1 MKHIKIIKTILLLF
15 ILSGIISCEDVL
27 DVQPKY
33 AASEATFWNTEKDV
47 NAAVNGV
54 YQVLH
59 DQYTYD
65 IFGMLDVMTPIAHA
79 RTVTRHNGV
88 ASGVYDANNPVIRD
102 RWAACYRGIV
112 RANDVLTNMD
122 RAQMT
127 DDVRNER
134 RGETLFL
141 RSFFYF
147 NLIYMFGDVPLIL
160 DVPVLE
166 DPLPSR
172 TSKDQILTQMHQD
185 LDEAIDLLNEEASDV
200 GRVTKGAALTLK
212 AKLLMQESDY
222 NSALPI
228 LEQIMDIGYALYPD
242 YRTLFLTEG
251 ENNSEVIFDAQ
262 YISETGDGANGND
275 FNKLYGNRSML
286 ASGFSWLQP
295 TKELIMMY
303 ETADGSAADP
313 DSIFKNKD
321 PRMDMTVMRP
331 GATFVD
337 KNDRLLNYPE
347 DMRNYNHSQTGMQ
360 MRKFVI
366 EGSSADAPFS
376 NTWDSPNN
384 WIYFRYADVL
394 LLFAEAKVET
404 SSDGVISD
412 AAVYDAINQ
421 IRQRPS
427 VNIPAVENGK
437 TKAELREIIRKERA
451 IELAMEGW
459 YYFDLKRWGTLKE
472 MNNGFAV
479 ENVNNG
485 EVVLTRIWED
495 YYDLWPIPQS
505 ELDNNPNLLPQNPG
519 YN

>member
-1 MKHIKIIKTILLLF
+1 MKHIENIKTILILF
-15 ILSGIISCEDVL
+15 MLSGMMSCEDVL

-33 AASEATFWNTEKDV
+33 AASEATFWKTEKDV

-59 DQYTYD
+59 DQYTFD
-65 IFGMLDVMTPIAHA
+65 LFGMLDVMTPIGHA
-79 RTVTRHNGV
+79 RTVSRHNGV
-88 ASGVYDANNPVIRD
+88 ASGVYDATNPVIRD

-127 DDVRNER
+127 DEVRNER

-141 RSFFYF
+141 RSFYYF
-147 NLIYMFGDVPLIL
+147 NLIYIFGDVPLIL
-160 DVPVLE
+160 DVPKLE

-172 TSKDQILTQMHQD
+172 TSKDQILAKMHQD
-185 LDEAIDLLNEEASDV
+185 LDEAIDLLNEKASDV

-212 AKLLMQESDY
+212 AKLLMQESEY
-222 NSALPI
+222 ASALPI
-228 LEQIMDIGYALYPD
+228 LEQIMDIDYSLYPD

-262 YISETGDGANGND
+262 YISETGDDANGND

-286 ASGFSWLQP
+286 ASGFSWFQP
-295 TKELIMMY
+295 TKELILMY
-303 ETADGSAADP
+303 ETADGSPADP

-337 KNDRLLNYPE
+337 KNDKVQNYPE
-347 DMRNYNHSQTGMQ
+347 GMRNYNHSQTGLQ
-360 MRKFVI
+360 MRKFII
-366 EGSSADAPFS
+366 EGSSPDAPFS
-376 NTWDSPNN
+376 STWDSPNN
-384 WIYFRYADVL
+384 WIFFRFADVL
-394 LLFAEAKVET
+394 LLYAEAKVEMGIVDDT
-404 SSDGVISD
+404 
-412 AAVYDAINQ
+412 VYDAINQ

-427 VNIPAVENGK
+427 VNIPIIEQGK
-437 TKAELREIIRKERA
+437 SVNELREIIRKERA
-451 IELAMEGW
+451 VELAMEGW
-459 YYFDLKRWGTLKE
+459 YYFDLKRWGLLKE
-472 MNNGFAV
+472 MNDGFAV
-479 ENVNNG
+479 ENVNTG
-485 EVVLTRIWED
+485 EIVLTRIWED